1 LYILSST
8 HAWIEKG
15 TEREQLSVS
24 GRDRVNINAA
34 LNALDGTDVLAIECS
49 SVNSQST
56 RELYERIL
64 ASNPS
69 AKSIYIIS
77 DNARY
82 YRNKEL
88 SDWVQTTRIT
98 PIFLPAYSPNLNVI
112 ERLWKFMRKKIINTN
127 FYRKKE
133 DFRQAVLSFF
143 DNIADY
149 KDELTSL
156 LTLNFHVR
164 KLQSNS

>member
-1 LYILSST
+1 MVYTPTHNTRST

-15 TEREQLSVS
+15 AEREQLSVS

-82 YRNKEL
+82 YRGLQRRVNFAVDSQFPCPKIAIQFLTGIMVLVLEIAFFFQRL
-88 SDWVQTTRIT
+88 SL
-98 PIFLPAYSPNLNVI
+98 FLSV
-112 ERLWKFMRKKIINTN
+112 
-127 FYRKKE
+127 
-133 DFRQAVLSFF
+133 FF
-143 DNIADY
+143 DI
-149 KDELTSL
+149 SPR
-156 LTLNFHVR
+156 V
-164 KLQSNS
+164 